1 MDNNEIDVFEKF
13 FVKKINKSEFCK
25 KEFLPFYNLVSLL
38 FN

>member
-13 FVKKINKSEFCK
+13 FVKKNKSEFCK